1 MEKLQIDS
9 VELKK
14 FWLKIN
20 SECDPAK
27 LKIQIQEMIE

>member
-9 VELKK
+9 AELKK

-20 SECDPAK
+20 NECDPGK
-27 LKIQIQEMIE
+27 LKIKI